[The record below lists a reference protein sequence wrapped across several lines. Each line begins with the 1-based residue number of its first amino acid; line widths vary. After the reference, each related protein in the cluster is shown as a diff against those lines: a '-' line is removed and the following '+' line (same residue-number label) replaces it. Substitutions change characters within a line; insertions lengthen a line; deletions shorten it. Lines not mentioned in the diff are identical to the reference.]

1 MVAVFL
7 KNCLGMPGCERF
19 GLVGSNKNIN
29 ARGRRRE
36 NINAYLLLPTVLH
49 YYIPLAGF
57 QFATSV
63 RHTEQKVF
71 FFCFCLDHFSLV

>member
-7 KNCLGMPGCERF
+7 KNFLGMPGCERF

-29 ARGRRRE
+29 ARGRRE

-49 YYIPLAGF
+49 SSGCV
-57 QFATSV
+57 SV
-63 RHTEQKVF
+63 CYLSQVHSQNKKSF
-71 FFCFCLDHFSLV
+71 FFFCLDHFSLV